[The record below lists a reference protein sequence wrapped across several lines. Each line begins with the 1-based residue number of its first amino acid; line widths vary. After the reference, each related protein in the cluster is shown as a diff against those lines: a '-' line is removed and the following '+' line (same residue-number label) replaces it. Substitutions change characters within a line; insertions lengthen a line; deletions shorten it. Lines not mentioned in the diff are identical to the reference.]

1 MMTFLH
7 TIFHNMRIMQ
17 RLSIR
22 FERVSVSEL
31 LVQVEEAETAAQLTK
46 VVNNVQDYLW
56 SLPANQQTALRQHLV
71 PALTTHVLHASE
83 MSLRLEAT
91 RWLRLLIQAGVITQ
105 PKDVFTIFVTA
116 VTHATQVQEQRAY
129 LKLLFECFWPFRHP
143 YPAYTWEDFPAN
155 EVFYPLASLLAQT
168 DLDIQ
173 SALLAIF
180 AELPTLNDKEIT
192 DYLLPVALHW
202 SHHSDPEYRRRI
214 TDVLA
219 RMNDACA
226 QEALQCLIADSDP
239 IVQAN
244 ARRAASY
251 TQHT

>member
-1 MMTFLH
+1 
-7 TIFHNMRIMQ
+7 
-17 RLSIR
+17 
-22 FERVSVSEL
+22 
-31 LVQVEEAETAAQLTK
+31 
-46 VVNNVQDYLW
+46 
-56 SLPANQQTALRQHLV
+56 
-71 PALTTHVLHASE
+71 

-91 RWLRLLIQAGVITQ
+91 RWLRLLVQAGVITQ

-143 YPAYTWEDFPAN
+143 YPTYTWEDFPAN